1 MAALPLF
8 RGRIYITF
16 FFSLDLQERLV
27 ECFYR
32 IRGTSRQFR
41 ERVRENKR
49 KSSHCASL
57 GNF

>member
-16 FFSLDLQERLV
+16 FFGLDLQERLV

-32 IRGTSRQFR
+32 IRGTSPQFR
-41 ERVRENKR
+41 ERVCENKR
-49 KSSHCASL
+49 KSSHGASL
-57 GNF
+57 VNF